1 MRTLTVL
8 AGTFLAAA
16 LVPQPA
22 LAQDAAASAQ
32 EENALEG
39 DRLTM
44 GVGAVYSP
52 TYRGSD
58 DYSVSPIPLVQGQIG
73 GIGINPRAGGIGLD
87 FIPDNRDSGFGVSLG
102 PVVAYSGNRARGIK
116 DDVVRAA
123 GKLDD
128 AIEVG
133 GTAGVT
139 AYKLL
144 NPYDSLTLSADVRWD
159 VASAHKGMLIT
170 PNLTYSTPLSRGAV
184 VALNVGARHVDD
196 DYANYYYSVTPGQ
209 SARTSGILPVYG
221 AEGGWESVSAGLLG
235 AFDLDGNLLNGGLA
249 VFAAGGYTK
258 MLNDAKDTP
267 YTSIRGD
274 ADQWIAA
281 AGLAYTF

>member
-8 AGTFLAAA
+8 AGLAAA
-16 LVPQPA
+16 ALSLPA
-22 LAQDAAASAQ
+22 FAQDAA
-32 EENALEG
+32 EESALEG
-39 DRLTM
+39 DRLTV
-44 GVGAVYSP
+44 GVGAIYNPS
-52 TYRGSD
+52 YRGSD
-58 DYSVSPIPLVQGQIG
+58 DYRVSPIPLVQGQLG

-87 FIPDNRDSGFGVSLG
+87 FIPDDRDSGFGFSLG
-102 PVVAYSGNRARGIK
+102 PVAAYSGNRARQIK

-128 AIEVG
+128 AIELG

-159 VASAHKGMLIT
+159 VAGAYKGMIWT
-170 PNLTYSTPLSRGAV
+170 PNLSYTTPLSKGSF

-196 DYANYYYSVTPGQ
+196 KYARYYYSVTPTQ
-209 SARTSGILPVYG
+209 SLRTAGALPRYD

-235 AFDLDGNLLNGGLA
+235 AYDLDGNLLNGGFA
-249 VFAAGGYTK
+249 IFAAGGYTK
-258 MLNDAKDTP
+258 MLNDAKDSP
-267 YTSIRGD
+267 YTSLRGD
-274 ADQWIAA
+274 ADQWIGG
-281 AGLAYTF
+281 AGIAYTF